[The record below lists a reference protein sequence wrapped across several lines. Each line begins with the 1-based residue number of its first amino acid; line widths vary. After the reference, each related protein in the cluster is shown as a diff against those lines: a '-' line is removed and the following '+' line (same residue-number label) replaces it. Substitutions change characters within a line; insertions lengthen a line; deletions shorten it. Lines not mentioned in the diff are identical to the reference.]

1 MAQLV
6 DFSQIFIGSY
16 MTASKFT
23 SVDMDVIRPAVL
35 NVLRLYRT
43 KFVSEFGELILCC
56 DDRKSWRKE
65 IFPNY
70 KASRKKTR
78 AVAPIDW
85 DNLYECLN
93 QLKEELAEWFPYKVI
108 QVDKAEADDIIAQYV
123 NGCGSDGKRLK
134 QDRTLI
140 LSSDKDFV
148 QLHQFNVRQY
158 SPMQKKFVEGQAMES
173 LHEKIIKGDVGDGV
187 PNIMSDDNVF
197 VDEGRRQK
205 PITKKKV
212 DAWFEIDPDMYCDAE
227 MLRNYNRNKMLVDLS
242 EVPESIRIN
251 ITKQFETTA
260 VGDRKR
266 LLTYF
271 INHRL
276 KNLTESL
283 SEF

>member
-1 MAQLV
+1 MALLV

-16 MTASKFT
+16 MMAAKYAD
-23 SVDMDVIRPAVL
+23 VDMDVIRPAVL
-35 NVLRLYRT
+35 NTLRIYRN
-43 KFVSEFGELILCC
+43 KFVSEYGELILCC
-56 DDRKSWRKE
+56 DDRHTWRKD

-78 AVAPIDW
+78 KVSGIDW
-85 DNLYECLN
+85 NNLYDCLN
-93 QLKEELAEWFPYKVI
+93 QLKDELRYWFPYKLI
-108 QVDKAEADDIIAQYV
+108 QVEKAEADDIIAILV
-123 NGCGSDGKRLK
+123 NLI
-134 QDRTLI
+134 QERTLI

-148 QLHQFNVRQY
+148 QLQTFNIRQY
-158 SPMQKKFVEGQAMES
+158 SPMQKKFVDSESAERS
-173 LHEKIIKGDVGDGV
+173 LHEKIVRGDVGDGI

-205 PITKKKV
+205 PVTKKKV
-212 DAWFEIDPDMYCDAE
+212 DAWYDLDPDMYCTAE
-227 MLRNYNRNKMLVDLS
+227 MLRNYKRNKQLVDLG

-251 ITKQFETTA
+251 ITKQFETTQ
-260 VGDRKR
+260 VGERSR

-271 INHRL
+271 VNHRL

>member
-6 DFSQIFIGSY
+6 DFSQIVIGSY
-16 MTASKFT
+16 MMASKFSDADIDT
-23 SVDMDVIRPAVL
+23 VRPAVL
-35 NVLRLYRT
+35 NTLRLYRT

-56 DDRKSWRKE
+56 DDRKTWRKE

-78 AVAPIDW
+78 AATSIDW
-85 DNLYECLN
+85 ENLYECLN
-93 QLKEELAEWFPYKVI
+93 QLKEELTEWFPYKLI
-108 QVDKAEADDIIAQYV
+108 QVEKAEADDVIAILV
-123 NGCGSDGKRLK
+123 GLINERS
-134 QDRTLI
+134 LI

-158 SPMQKKFVEGQAMES
+158 SPIQKKFVEGDAKWS

-212 DAWFEIDPDMYCDAE
+212 DAWYELDPDMYCSSE
-227 MLRNYNRNKMLVDLS
+227 MLRNYNRNKQLVDLS

-251 ITKQFETTA
+251 ITKRFETTT

>member
-1 MAQLV
+1 MALLV
-6 DFSQIFIGSY
+6 DFSQIVIGSY
-16 MTASKFT
+16 MMAAKFSDADIDT
-23 SVDMDVIRPAVL
+23 VRPAVL
-35 NVLRLYRT
+35 NALRIYRT
-43 KFVSEFGELILCC
+43 KFVGEYGELILCC
-56 DDRKSWRKE
+56 DDRKTWRKD

-78 AVAPIDW
+78 AATSIDW
-85 DNLYECLN
+85 ENLYVCLN
-93 QLKEELAEWFPYKVI
+93 QLKEELTEWFPYKLI
-108 QVDKAEADDIIAQYV
+108 QVEKAEADDIIAV
-123 NGCGSDGKRLK
+123 LVRLANE
-134 QDRTLI
+134 RTLI

-148 QLHQFNVRQY
+148 QLHTFNVRQY
-158 SPMQKKFVEGQAMES
+158 SPMQKKFVDGDPKWS

-212 DAWFEIDPDMYCDAE
+212 DAWYEIDPDMYCSSE
-227 MLRNYNRNKMLVDLS
+227 MLRNYNRNKQLVDLG
-242 EVPESIRIN
+242 EVPESICIN
-251 ITKQFETTA
+251 ITKQFETTV

>member
-1 MAQLV
+1 MALLV

-16 MTASKFT
+16 MMAAKYAD
-23 SVDMDVIRPAVL
+23 VDMDVIRPAVL
-35 NVLRLYRT
+35 NTLRIYRN
-43 KFVSEFGELILCC
+43 KFVSEYGELILCC
-56 DDRKSWRKE
+56 DDRHTWRKD

-78 AVAPIDW
+78 KVSGIDW
-85 DNLYECLN
+85 NNLYDCLN
-93 QLKEELAEWFPYKVI
+93 QLKDELSYWFPYKLI
-108 QVDKAEADDIIAQYV
+108 QVEKAEADDIIAILV
-123 NGCGSDGKRLK
+123 NLIHE
-134 QDRTLI
+134 RTLI

-148 QLHQFNVRQY
+148 QLQTFNIRQY
-158 SPMQKKFVEGQAMES
+158 SPMQKKFVDSESAERS
-173 LHEKIIKGDVGDGV
+173 LHEKIVRGDVGDGI

-205 PITKKKV
+205 PVTKKKV
-212 DAWFEIDPDMYCDAE
+212 DAWYDLDPDMYCTAE
-227 MLRNYNRNKMLVDLS
+227 MLRNYKRNKQLVDLG

-251 ITKQFETTA
+251 ITKQFETTQ
-260 VGDRKR
+260 VGERSR

-271 INHRL
+271 VNHRL

>member
-35 NVLRLYRT
+35 NVLRLYRS

-56 DDRKSWRKE
+56 DSRKSWRKE
-65 IFPNY
+65 LFPNY

-78 AVAPIDW
+78 SAAPVDW
-85 DNLYECLN
+85 ENLYECLN
-93 QLKEELAEWFPYKVI
+93 LLKEELVEWFPY
-108 QVDKAEADDIIAQYV
+108 QVLEVEKAEADDIIAV
-123 NGCGSDGKRLK
+123 LVELANE
-134 QDRTLI
+134 RTLI

-148 QLHQFNVRQY
+148 QLHAFNVRQY
-158 SPMQKKFVEGQAMES
+158 SPMQKKFVEGDAKWS
-173 LHEKIIKGDVGDGV
+173 LHEKLIKGDVGDGV

-197 VDEGRRQK
+197 IDEGRRQK
-205 PITKKKV
+205 PITKKKI
-212 DAWFEIDPDMYCDAE
+212 DAWFELDPDMYCDAE
-227 MLRNYNRNKMLVDLS
+227 MLRNYNRNKQLIDLS
-242 EVPESIRIN
+242 EVPESVRIN
-251 ITKQFETTA
+251 IREQFETTA

-276 KNLTESL
+276 KNLTENL

>member
-6 DFSQIFIGSY
+6 DFSQIVIGSY
-16 MTASKFT
+16 MMASKF
-23 SVDMDVIRPAVL
+23 SDANIDVIRPAVL
-35 NVLRLYRT
+35 NTLRLYRT
-43 KFVSEFGELILCC
+43 KFVNEFGELILCC
-56 DDRKSWRKE
+56 DDRKTWRKD

-78 AVAPIDW
+78 AATSIDW
-85 DNLYECLN
+85 ENLYVCLN
-93 QLKEELAEWFPYKVI
+93 QLKEELTEWFPYKLI
-108 QVDKAEADDIIAQYV
+108 QVEKAEADDVIAILV
-123 NGCGSDGKRLK
+123 GLINERS
-134 QDRTLI
+134 LI

-158 SPMQKKFVEGQAMES
+158 SPIQKKFVEGDPKWS

-212 DAWFEIDPDMYCDAE
+212 DAWYELKPDMYCSSE
-227 MLRNYNRNKMLVDLS
+227 MLRNYNRNKQLVDLG

-251 ITKQFETTA
+251 ITKRFETTT

>member
-6 DFSQIFIGSY
+6 DFSQIVIGSY
-16 MTASKFT
+16 MMASKFSDADIDT
-23 SVDMDVIRPAVL
+23 VRPAVL
-35 NVLRLYRT
+35 NTLRLYRT

-56 DDRKSWRKE
+56 DDRKTWRKE

-78 AVAPIDW
+78 AATSIDW
-85 DNLYECLN
+85 ENLYECLN
-93 QLKEELAEWFPYKVI
+93 QLKEELTEWFPYKLI
-108 QVDKAEADDIIAQYV
+108 QVEKAEADDVIAILV
-123 NGCGSDGKRLK
+123 GLINERS
-134 QDRTLI
+134 LI

-158 SPMQKKFVEGQAMES
+158 SPIQKKFVEGDAKWS

-212 DAWFEIDPDMYCDAE
+212 DAWYEIDPDMYCSSE
-227 MLRNYNRNKMLVDLS
+227 MLRNYNRNKQLVDLS

-251 ITKQFETTA
+251 ITKRFETTK

>member
-56 DDRKSWRKE
+56 DSRKSWRKE
-65 IFPNY
+65 LFPNY

-78 AVAPIDW
+78 SAAPVDW

-93 QLKEELAEWFPYKVI
+93 QLKEELTEWFPY
-108 QVDKAEADDIIAQYV
+108 QVLEVEKAEADDIIAV
-123 NGCGSDGKRLK
+123 LVGLANE
-134 QDRTLI
+134 RTLI

-158 SPMQKKFVEGQAMES
+158 SPMQKKFVEGDSKWS
-173 LHEKIIKGDVGDGV
+173 LHEKLIKGDVGDGV

-197 VDEGRRQK
+197 IDEGRRQK

-212 DAWFEIDPDMYCDAE
+212 DAWYDLDPDMYCDAE
-227 MLRNYNRNKMLVDLS
+227 MLRNYNRNKQLIDLG

-251 ITKQFETTA
+251 ITEQFETTA

-276 KNLTESL
+276 KNLTENL
-283 SEF
+283 TEF

>member
-6 DFSQIFIGSY
+6 DFSQIVIGSY
-16 MTASKFT
+16 MMAAKFSDANIDT
-23 SVDMDVIRPAVL
+23 VRPAVL
-35 NVLRLYRT
+35 NTLRLYRT

-56 DDRKSWRKE
+56 DDRKTWRKE

-78 AVAPIDW
+78 AATSIDW
-85 DNLYECLN
+85 ENLYECLN
-93 QLKEELAEWFPYKVI
+93 QLKEELTEWFPYKLI
-108 QVDKAEADDIIAQYV
+108 QIEKAEADDVIAILV
-123 NGCGSDGKRLK
+123 ELIDERS
-134 QDRTLI
+134 LI
-140 LSSDKDFV
+140 LSSDKDFI
-148 QLHQFNVRQY
+148 QLHKFNVRQY
-158 SPMQKKFVEGQAMES
+158 SPIQKKFLEGDPKWS
-173 LHEKIIKGDVGDGV
+173 LHEKIVKGDVGDGV

-212 DAWFEIDPDMYCDAE
+212 DAWYEIDPDMYCSSE
-227 MLRNYNRNKMLVDLS
+227 MLRNYNRNKQLVDLS
-242 EVPESIRIN
+242 EVPESICIN
-251 ITKQFETTA
+251 ITKQFETTV

>member
-6 DFSQIFIGSY
+6 DFSQIVIGSY
-16 MTASKFT
+16 MSASKFT

-35 NVLRLYRT
+35 NTLRLYRT
-43 KFVSEFGELILCC
+43 KFLNEFGELIICC

-65 IFPNY
+65 LFPNY

-78 AVAPIDW
+78 SAAPIDW
-85 DNLYECLN
+85 ENLYECLN
-93 QLKEELAEWFPYKVI
+93 QLKEELTEWFPYKVV
-108 QVDKAEADDIIAQYV
+108 QSDKAEADDVIAILV
-123 NGCGSDGKRLK
+123 GLANE
-134 QDRTLI
+134 RTLI

-158 SPMQKKFVEGQAMES
+158 SPIQKKFVEGDAKWS
-173 LHEKIIKGDVGDGV
+173 LHEKLVKGDVGDGV

-197 VDEGRRQK
+197 IDEGRRQK

-212 DAWFEIDPDMYCDAE
+212 DAWYDLDPDMYCDAE
-227 MLRNYNRNKMLVDLS
+227 MLRNYNRNKQLIDLG

-251 ITKQFETTA
+251 ITKQFEKA
-260 VGDRKR
+260 VVGDRKR

-276 KNLTESL
+276 KNLTENL
-283 SEF
+283 TEF

>member
-56 DDRKSWRKE
+56 DSRKSWRKE
-65 IFPNY
+65 LFPNY

-78 AVAPIDW
+78 SAAPVDW
-85 DNLYECLN
+85 ENLYECLN
-93 QLKEELAEWFPYKVI
+93 LLKEELVEWFPY
-108 QVDKAEADDIIAQYV
+108 QVLEVEKAEADDIIAV
-123 NGCGSDGKRLK
+123 LVELANE
-134 QDRTLI
+134 RTLI

-148 QLHQFNVRQY
+148 QLHAFNVRQY
-158 SPMQKKFVEGQAMES
+158 SPIQKKFVEGDAKWS
-173 LHEKIIKGDVGDGV
+173 LHEKLIKGDVGDGV

-197 VDEGRRQK
+197 IDEGRRQK
-205 PITKKKV
+205 PITKKKI
-212 DAWFEIDPDMYCDAE
+212 DAWFELDPDMYCDAE
-227 MLRNYNRNKMLVDLS
+227 MLRNYNRNKQLIDLN
-242 EVPESIRIN
+242 EVPKSIRIN
-251 ITKQFETTA
+251 IREQFETTA

-276 KNLTESL
+276 KNLTENL

>member
-6 DFSQIFIGSY
+6 DFSQIVIGSY
-16 MTASKFT
+16 MMAAKF
-23 SVDMDVIRPAVL
+23 SDVSIDTVRPAVL
-35 NVLRLYRT
+35 NALRIYRT
-43 KFVSEFGELILCC
+43 KFVGEYGELILCC
-56 DDRKSWRKE
+56 DDRKTWRKD

-70 KASRKKTR
+70 KASRKKSR
-78 AVAPIDW
+78 AATSIDW
-85 DNLYECLN
+85 ENLYVCLN
-93 QLKEELAEWFPYKVI
+93 QLKEELTEWFPYKLI
-108 QVDKAEADDIIAQYV
+108 QVENAEADDIIAV
-123 NGCGSDGKRLK
+123 LVRLANE
-134 QDRTLI
+134 RTLI

-148 QLHQFNVRQY
+148 QLHAFNVRQY
-158 SPMQKKFVEGQAMES
+158 SPMQKKFVEGDAKWS

-212 DAWFEIDPDMYCDAE
+212 DAWYEIDPDMYCSSE
-227 MLRNYNRNKMLVDLS
+227 MLRNFNRNKQLVDLS
-242 EVPESIRIN
+242 EVPESICIN
-251 ITKQFETTA
+251 ITKQFETVA

>member
-6 DFSQIFIGSY
+6 DFSQIVIGSY
-16 MTASKFT
+16 MMASKF
-23 SVDMDVIRPAVL
+23 SDANIDVIRPAVL
-35 NVLRLYRT
+35 NTLRLYRT

-56 DDRKSWRKE
+56 DDRKTWRKE

-78 AVAPIDW
+78 AATSIDW
-85 DNLYECLN
+85 ENLYECLN
-93 QLKEELAEWFPYKVI
+93 QLKEELTEWFPYKLI
-108 QVDKAEADDIIAQYV
+108 QVEKAEADDVIAILV
-123 NGCGSDGKRLK
+123 GLINERS
-134 QDRTLI
+134 LI

-158 SPMQKKFVEGQAMES
+158 SPIQKKFVEGDAKWS

-212 DAWFEIDPDMYCDAE
+212 DAWYEIDPDMYCSSE
-227 MLRNYNRNKMLVDLS
+227 MLRNYNRNKQLVDLS

-251 ITKQFETTA
+251 ITKRFETTK

>member
-6 DFSQIFIGSY
+6 DFSQIVIGSY
-16 MTASKFT
+16 MMASKFSDADIDT
-23 SVDMDVIRPAVL
+23 VRPAVL
-35 NVLRLYRT
+35 NTLRLYRT

-56 DDRKSWRKE
+56 DDRKTWRKE

-78 AVAPIDW
+78 AATSIDW
-85 DNLYECLN
+85 ENLYECLN
-93 QLKEELAEWFPYKVI
+93 QLKEELTEWFPYKLI
-108 QVDKAEADDIIAQYV
+108 QVEKAEADDVIAILV
-123 NGCGSDGKRLK
+123 GLINERS
-134 QDRTLI
+134 LI

-158 SPMQKKFVEGQAMES
+158 SPIQKKFVEGDAKWS

-212 DAWFEIDPDMYCDAE
+212 DAWYELNPDMYCSSE
-227 MLRNYNRNKMLVDLS
+227 MLRNYNRNKQLVDLG

-251 ITKQFETTA
+251 ITKRFETTT

>member
-6 DFSQIFIGSY
+6 DFSQVFIGSY
-16 MTASKFT
+16 MTASKFS

-35 NVLRLYRT
+35 NTLRMYRT
-43 KFVSEFGELILCC
+43 KFVAEFGELILCC
-56 DDRKSWRKE
+56 DDRKTWRKE

-78 AVAPIDW
+78 AATSIDW

-93 QLKEELAEWFPYKVI
+93 VLKEELTEWFPYKLV
-108 QVDKAEADDIIAQYV
+108 QVEKAEADDIIAILV
-123 NGCGSDGKRLK
+123 GLINERN
-134 QDRTLI
+134 LI

-148 QLHQFNVRQY
+148 QLHGFNVRQY
-158 SPMQKKFVEGQAMES
+158 SPMQKKFVEGDAKWN

-197 VDEGRRQK
+197 IDEGRRQK

-212 DAWFEIDPDMYCDAE
+212 DAWYELDPDMYCSSE
-227 MLRNYNRNKMLVDLS
+227 MLRNYNRNKQLVDLG

-251 ITKQFETTA
+251 ITKQFESVA

>member
-35 NVLRLYRT
+35 NVLRLYRS

-56 DDRKSWRKE
+56 DSRKSWRKE

-78 AVAPIDW
+78 SAAPVDW
-85 DNLYECLN
+85 ENLYECLN
-93 QLKEELAEWFPYKVI
+93 LLKEELVEWFPY
-108 QVDKAEADDIIAQYV
+108 QVLEVEKAEADDIIAV
-123 NGCGSDGKRLK
+123 LVELANE
-134 QDRTLI
+134 RTLI

-148 QLHQFNVRQY
+148 QLHAFNVRQY
-158 SPMQKKFVEGQAMES
+158 SPMQKKFVEGDAKWS
-173 LHEKIIKGDVGDGV
+173 LHEKLIKGDVGDGV

-197 VDEGRRQK
+197 IDEGRRQK
-205 PITKKKV
+205 PITKKKI
-212 DAWFEIDPDMYCDAE
+212 DAWFELDPDMYCDAE
-227 MLRNYNRNKMLVDLS
+227 MLRNYNRNKQLIDLS
-242 EVPESIRIN
+242 EIPESVRIN
-251 ITKQFETTA
+251 IREQFETTA

-276 KNLTESL
+276 KNLTENL

>member
-56 DDRKSWRKE
+56 DSRKSWRKE

-78 AVAPIDW
+78 SAAPIDW
-85 DNLYECLN
+85 ENLYECLN
-93 QLKEELAEWFPYKVI
+93 QLKEELVEWFPY
-108 QVDKAEADDIIAQYV
+108 QVLEVEKAEADDIIAV
-123 NGCGSDGKRLK
+123 LVGLANE
-134 QDRTLI
+134 RTLI

-148 QLHQFNVRQY
+148 QLHHFNVRQY
-158 SPMQKKFVEGQAMES
+158 SPMQKKFVEGDSKWS
-173 LHEKIIKGDVGDGV
+173 LHEKLIKGDVGDGV

-197 VDEGRRQK
+197 IDEGRRQK

-212 DAWFEIDPDMYCDAE
+212 DAWYDLDPDMYCDAE
-227 MLRNYNRNKMLVDLS
+227 MLRNYNRNKQLIDLS

-251 ITKQFETTA
+251 ITEQFETPA

-276 KNLTESL
+276 KNLTENL
-283 SEF
+283 TEF

>member
-6 DFSQIFIGSY
+6 DFSQIVIGSY
-16 MTASKFT
+16 MMASKF
-23 SVDMDVIRPAVL
+23 SDANIDVVRPAVL
-35 NVLRLYRT
+35 NTLRLYRT

-56 DDRKSWRKE
+56 DDRKTWRKE

-78 AVAPIDW
+78 AATSIDW
-85 DNLYECLN
+85 ENLYECLN
-93 QLKEELAEWFPYKVI
+93 QLKEELTEWFPYKLI
-108 QVDKAEADDIIAQYV
+108 QIEKAEADDVIAILV
-123 NGCGSDGKRLK
+123 ELIDERS
-134 QDRTLI
+134 LI
-140 LSSDKDFV
+140 LSSDKDFI
-148 QLHQFNVRQY
+148 QLHKFNVRQY
-158 SPMQKKFVEGQAMES
+158 SPIQKKFLEGDPKWS
-173 LHEKIIKGDVGDGV
+173 LHEKIVKGDVGDGV

-212 DAWFEIDPDMYCDAE
+212 DAWYELNPDMYCSSE
-227 MLRNYNRNKMLVDLS
+227 MLRNYNRNKQLVDLG

-251 ITKQFETTA
+251 ITKQFETVA

>member
-6 DFSQIFIGSY
+6 DFSQIVIGSY
-16 MTASKFT
+16 MMAAKFSDANIDT
-23 SVDMDVIRPAVL
+23 VRPAVL
-35 NVLRLYRT
+35 NTLRLYRT

-56 DDRKSWRKE
+56 DDRKTWRKE

-78 AVAPIDW
+78 AATSIDW
-85 DNLYECLN
+85 ENLYECLN
-93 QLKEELAEWFPYKVI
+93 QLKEELTEWFPYKLI
-108 QVDKAEADDIIAQYV
+108 QVEKAEADDVIAILV
-123 NGCGSDGKRLK
+123 GLINERS
-134 QDRTLI
+134 LI

-158 SPMQKKFVEGQAMES
+158 SPIQKKFVEGDAKWS

-212 DAWFEIDPDMYCDAE
+212 DAWYELDPDMYCSSE
-227 MLRNYNRNKMLVDLS
+227 MLRNYNRNKQLVDLS

-251 ITKQFETTA
+251 ITKRFETTK

>member
-6 DFSQIFIGSY
+6 DFSQIVIGSY
-16 MTASKFT
+16 MSASKFT

-35 NVLRLYRT
+35 NTLRLYRT
-43 KFVSEFGELILCC
+43 KFLNEYGELILCC

-65 IFPNY
+65 LFPNY

-78 AVAPIDW
+78 SAASIDW
-85 DNLYECLN
+85 ENLYECLN
-93 QLKEELAEWFPYKVI
+93 QLKEELTEWFPYKVV
-108 QVDKAEADDIIAQYV
+108 QSDKAEADDVIAV
-123 NGCGSDGKRLK
+123 LVGLANE
-134 QDRTLI
+134 RTLI

-158 SPMQKKFVEGQAMES
+158 SPIQKKFVEGDARWS
-173 LHEKIIKGDVGDGV
+173 LHEKLVKGDVGDGV

-197 VDEGRRQK
+197 IDEGRRQK

-212 DAWFEIDPDMYCDAE
+212 DAWYDLDPDMYCDAE
-227 MLRNYNRNKMLVDLS
+227 MLRNYNRNKQLIDLS
-242 EVPESIRIN
+242 EVPESICIN
-251 ITKQFETTA
+251 ITKQFEKA
-260 VGDRKR
+260 VVGDRKR

-276 KNLTESL
+276 KNLTENL

>member
-6 DFSQIFIGSY
+6 DFSQIVIGSF
-16 MTASKFT
+16 MMASKFSDADIDT
-23 SVDMDVIRPAVL
+23 VRPAVL
-35 NVLRLYRT
+35 NTLRIYRT

-56 DDRKSWRKE
+56 DDRKTWRKE

-78 AVAPIDW
+78 AATSIDW
-85 DNLYECLN
+85 DKLYECLN
-93 QLKEELAEWFPYKVI
+93 QLKEEFSEWFPYKLI
-108 QVDKAEADDIIAQYV
+108 QVEKAEADDVIAILV
-123 NGCGSDGKRLK
+123 GLINERS
-134 QDRTLI
+134 LI

-158 SPMQKKFVEGQAMES
+158 SPIQKKFVEGDAKWS

-212 DAWFEIDPDMYCDAE
+212 DAWYELDRDMYCSSE
-227 MLRNYNRNKMLVDLS
+227 MLRNYNRNKQLVDLG

-251 ITKQFETTA
+251 ITKRFETTT

>member
-6 DFSQIFIGSY
+6 DFSQIVIGSF
-16 MTASKFT
+16 MMASKFSDADIDT
-23 SVDMDVIRPAVL
+23 VRPAVL
-35 NVLRLYRT
+35 NTLRIYRT

-56 DDRKSWRKE
+56 DDRKTWRKD

-78 AVAPIDW
+78 AATSIDW
-85 DNLYECLN
+85 DNLYESLN
-93 QLKEELAEWFPYKVI
+93 QLKEELIEWFPYKLV
-108 QVDKAEADDIIAQYV
+108 QVEKAEADDIIAV
-123 NGCGSDGKRLK
+123 LVELINERS
-134 QDRTLI
+134 LI

-148 QLHQFNVRQY
+148 QLHGFNVRQY
-158 SPMQKKFVEGQAMES
+158 SPMQKKFVEGDAKWN

-197 VDEGRRQK
+197 IDEGRRQK

-212 DAWFEIDPDMYCDAE
+212 DAWYELDPDKYCSSE
-227 MLRNYNRNKMLVDLS
+227 MLRNYNRNKQLVDMG
-242 EVPESIRIN
+242 EVPSSIRIN
-251 ITKQFETTA
+251 ITKQFESVA

>member
-23 SVDMDVIRPAVL
+23 KVDMDVIRPAVL

-43 KFVSEFGELILCC
+43 KFISEFGELILCC
-56 DDRKSWRKE
+56 DSRKSWRKE
-65 IFPNY
+65 MFPNY

-78 AVAPIDW
+78 SAAPIDW

-93 QLKEELAEWFPYKVI
+93 KLKEELSEWFPYKLI
-108 QVDKAEADDIIAQYV
+108 QVEKAEADDIIAV
-123 NGCGSDGKRLK
+123 LVGLTNE
-134 QDRTLI
+134 RTLI

-148 QLHQFNVRQY
+148 QLHQFNIRQY
-158 SPMQKKFVEGQAMES
+158 SPMQKKFIEGDSKWS

-205 PITKKKV
+205 PITKKKI
-212 DAWFEIDPDMYCDAE
+212 DAWFDLDPDTYCDAE
-227 MLRNYNRNKMLVDLS
+227 MLRNYNRNKQLVDLG